1 MIDVQSGARAFDAA
15 LARANATVQRE
26 APSDEWRIVDARCRC
41 GRFARV
47 TAASFRQTTIGPYIS
62 AVHVVCAKHG
72 ETTAAPGWSVWP

>member
-47 TAASFRQTTIGPYIS
+47 TAASFRQTTIGPYIRQLRRAGPS
-62 AVHVVCAKHG
+62 G
-72 ETTAAPGWSVWP
+72 RDDQSLAAR